1 MGGIFLLGTVGLTLM
16 VVLVLW
22 VVVLFLVVVVV
33 VLVVV
38 LVIVVVV
45 VVVVVLLLLVWGKAV
60 PLSPPQPS
68 ILTSGQSPSVVQ
80 AFGEPVK
87 VIWIRFSVD
96 I

>member
-38 LVIVVVV
+38 LVTVV

-87 VIWIRFSVD
+87 VIWIRFSVG